1 MGERFGNH
9 TFRGTGIMA
18 YLKNE
23 GALGQ
28 AQHMEAN
35 ASISTMRIYDRCEL
49 ETTPD
54 EVEPIIL

>member
-1 MGERFGNH
+1 
-9 TFRGTGIMA
+9 MA